1 VMTSGEAIGT
11 YPADS
16 GDSGSIRFGAREVLG
31 VTSLARA
38 QASDIQ
44 VIAATDVTAIRIP
57 GEVVARVLQEQPALS
72 NQFAR
77 IWQARA
83 EVLRRSGQQANDLA
97 QIANGPVH
105 DSDA

>member
-1 VMTSGEAIGT
+1 
-11 YPADS
+11 
-16 GDSGSIRFGAREVLG
+16 
-31 VTSLARA
+31 
-38 QASDIQ
+38 

-83 EVLRRSGQQANDLA
+83 DVLRRSGQQAA
-97 QIANGPVH
+97 GVETISGGRH
-105 DSDA
+105 SEGSSDA